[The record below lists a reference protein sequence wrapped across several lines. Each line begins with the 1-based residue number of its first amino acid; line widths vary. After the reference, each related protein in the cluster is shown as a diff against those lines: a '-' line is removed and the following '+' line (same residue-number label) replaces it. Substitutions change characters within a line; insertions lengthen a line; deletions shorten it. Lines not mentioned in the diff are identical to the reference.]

1 MENFKGKISVIIP
14 AYNESNNISKT
25 IEETIKVFEE
35 VENKY
40 EIIVVDDGSE
50 DNTFLEAKK
59 AIGDNEHLKVIRC
72 SETNRGKG
80 FAIKSGFKYVSG
92 DLVVFMDADLDLHP
106 EQIRILF
113 KHLKKRDAD
122 VVIGSKRHP
131 DSEVDYP
138 WYRKIL
144 SDVYYFLILILFN
157 LPVRD
162 TQTGLKMFKFKP
174 LKEAFGKILVK
185 RFAFDLELLLIIHKL
200 GYKIVDA
207 PVKLVFKPKKFRS
220 VGLKAILEVLWDTI
234 AIFYRL
240 YILNYYKL

>member
-1 MENFKGKISVIIP
+1 MKNFKGKISVIIP
-14 AYNESNNISKT
+14 AYNESDNISNT
-25 IEETIKVFEE
+25 IEETIKIFEE
-35 VENKY
+35 LGSKY
-40 EIIVVDDGSE
+40 EIVVVDDGSE
-50 DNTFLEAKK
+50 DDTFLKAKK
-59 AIGDNEHLKVIRC
+59 ANGNSNYVKVIRC

-80 FAIKSGFKYVSG
+80 FAIKNGFKHVSG

>member
-14 AYNESNNISKT
+14 AYNESDNILNT
-25 IEETIKVFEE
+25 LRETIKVFEK
-35 VENKY
+35 VGNSY
-40 EIIVVDDGSE
+40 EIVVVDDGSE
-50 DNTFLEAKK
+50 DDTFKEAKK
-59 AIGDNEHLKVIRC
+59 ARANNNYVKVIRC

-80 FAIKSGFKYVSG
+80 FAIKSGFEHVNG

-106 EQIRILF
+106 EQMRILF
-113 KHLKKRDAD
+113 KHLKERNAD

-144 SDVYYFLILILFN
+144 SDVYYFLILILFH

-162 TQTGLKMFKFKP
+162 TQTGLKMFKFK
-174 LKEAFGKILVK
+174 LLEEAFEKILVK
-185 RFAFDLELLLIIHKL
+185 RFAFDLELLLIINKL

-220 VGLKAILEVLWDTI
+220 VGLKAIFEVLWDTI
-234 AIFYRL
+234 AIFYRF

>member
-14 AYNESNNISKT
+14 AYNESDNISKT
-25 IEETIKVFEE
+25 IEETIKVFVE
-35 VENKY
+35 VGNKY

-59 AIGDNEHLKVIRC
+59 AIGDNERLKVIRC

-80 FAIKSGFKYVSG
+80 FAIKSGFKHVSG
-92 DLVVFMDADLDLHP
+92 NLVVFMDADLDLHP
-106 EQIRILF
+106 EQIKILF
-113 KHLKKRDAD
+113 KHLKEKNAD

-138 WYRKIL
+138 WYRKIM
-144 SDVYYFLILILFN
+144 SDAYYLLILILFN
-157 LPVRD
+157 LPIRD
-162 TQTGLKMFKFKP
+162 TQTGLKMFKFEP
-174 LKEAFGKILVK
+174 LKEAFERILVK

-200 GYKIVDA
+200 GHKIVDA

-220 VGLKAILEVLWDTI
+220 VGLKAIFDVLWDTV

-240 YILNYYKL
+240 YILNYYEL

>member
-14 AYNESNNISKT
+14 AYNESDNISNT
-25 IEETIKVFEE
+25 IKETIRVFEE
-35 VENKY
+35 VGNKY

-50 DNTFLEAKK
+50 DDTFFKTK
-59 AIGDNEHLKVIRC
+59 QAIGNNDNTKVIRC
-72 SETNRGKG
+72 SEINMGKG
-80 FAIKSGFKYVSG
+80 FAIKSGFEHVSG

-113 KHLKKRDAD
+113 KHLKEKKAD
-122 VVIGSKRHP
+122 IVIGSKRHP
-131 DSEVDYP
+131 DSIVDYP
-138 WYRKIL
+138 WYRKIM
-144 SDVYYFLILILFN
+144 SDIYYFLILILFN
-157 LPVRD
+157 LPVKD
-162 TQTGLKMFKFKP
+162 TQTGLKMFRLEP

-207 PVKLVFKPKKFRS
+207 PVKLVFKTKKFGS
-220 VGLKAILEVLWDTI
+220 VGLKAIFHVLWDTA